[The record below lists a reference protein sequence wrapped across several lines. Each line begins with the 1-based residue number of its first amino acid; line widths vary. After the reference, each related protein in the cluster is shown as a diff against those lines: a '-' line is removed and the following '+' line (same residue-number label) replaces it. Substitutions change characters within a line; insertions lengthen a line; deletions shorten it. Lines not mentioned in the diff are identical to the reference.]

1 MEKLDVYA
9 STRKGQ
15 LGRPPLFAELA
26 LETQET
32 VQGQLLVALETAC
45 AIRPVPVQLVMKLR
59 EMVDTNIDATVLT
72 EGLVI
77 KDKMGRQRDNF
88 GPYADFDERLR
99 PQIRRW
105 MRTVRN
111 NKVRQF
117 ADRLTRAAL
126 ASVSA
131 DEHEGLSSRAS

>member
-26 LETQET
+26 LEAQEA
-32 VQGQLLVALETAC
+32 VQGQLLVALEMAVKV
-45 AIRPVPVQLVMKLR
+45 RPVPVPLVTKLR
-59 EMVDTNIDATVLT
+59 EMVDSNIDATVLT
-72 EGLVI
+72 EGCVI
-77 KDKMGRQRDNF
+77 KDKMAKQRDNF

-105 MRTVRN
+105 MRSVRN
-111 NKVRQF
+111 EKVRQF
-117 ADRLTRAAL
+117 ADDLLRAAL
-126 ASVSA
+126 TAA
-131 DEHEGLSSRAS
+131 